1 MAYLISSENF
11 CGAGGGDVWES
22 DRRCWRCKLGP
33 FHEGFK
39 QEMMMAKAR
48 AGREGMESK
57 DRMQETLARP
67 NWLIEWWGDEEAE
80 VEGDS

>member
-1 MAYLISSENF
+1 MA
-11 CGAGGGDVWES
+11 
-22 DRRCWRCKLGP
+22 
-33 FHEGFK
+33 
-39 QEMMMAKAR
+39 QAR

-67 NWLIEWWGDEEAE
+67 NWLIEWWGDEESE